1 MAAYNHEKYVGRAIQ
16 SVLNQTLADFELVI
30 TDDGSRDRT
39 AAEIEEFAD
48 ARIRFFRFPANR
60 GQFAATNHCLR
71 QARGE
76 YVAVLN
82 SDDVFLPAKLE
93 KQVGFLNGHPE
104 VGAVFCRVRM
114 IDEQD
119 RAWHGKEIFRTANMS
134 RFAWLN
140 HFFYRGNCL
149 CHPAVLLRRQCHT
162 TVGGYDER
170 YAQLA
175 DFDFWIRLCLQYE
188 IHILPEELV
197 GFRMLPQSGN
207 MGSRRPDSIRRC
219 RWEHRRIFD
228 NFLLIDS
235 PAVLRKVFPEANRY
249 GDDIPREL
257 LPFVLA
263 MLALQAKST
272 RQIHQAFALDTLYRL
287 LDNAQTAQQLTQR
300 FGFDYR
306 DLIRLTGQYDV
317 CNIATIQQMRAQR
330 RGGFRTLWRYVRQR
344 LRRPRG

>member
-1 MAAYNHEKYVGRAIQ
+1 MASYNHERYVGRAIQ
-16 SVLNQTLADFELVI
+16 SVLDQTLVDLELVI
-30 TDDGSRDRT
+30 TDDGSRDGT
-39 AAEIEEFAD
+39 AAEIAKFTD

-71 QARGE
+71 EARGQ

-82 SDDVFLPAKLE
+82 SDDIFLPTKLE
-93 KQVGFLNGHPE
+93 KQVGFLNDHPE

-119 RAWHGKEIFRTANMS
+119 RAWHGKEIFRTTNMS

-162 TVGGYDER
+162 TVGDYNER

-175 DFDFWIRLCLQYE
+175 DFDFWTRLCLHYE

-197 GFRMLPQSGN
+197 GFRMLPQNGN
-207 MGSRRPDSIRRC
+207 MGSKRPDSIRRC

-235 PAVLRKVFPEANRY
+235 PAVLLKVFPEANRY
-249 GDDIPREL
+249 GDDVPREL

-287 LDNAQTAQQLTQR
+287 LDNPQTAQQLTPR

-317 CNIATIQQMRAQR
+317 FNIATIQQMRAQR
-330 RGGFRTLWRYVRQR
+330 QGGFRTLWKYVRQG
-344 LRRPRG
+344 LSGPRG